1 MQIRKQQ
8 LRTAA
13 ASEVAVL
20 FDFDGTLADTEV
32 PAMEVAFWE
41 LAPYFPNVQP
51 EDLTPQRMREFIR
64 VNAGKAFDIM
74 LASVE
79 RDREAV
85 GLPPVEEVRA
95 KFQESFE
102 IIQVCN
108 TARAGFGLRPIEL
121 CRE

>member
-1 MQIRKQQ
+1 MQIREQQ

-79 RDREAV
+79 RDR
-85 GLPPVEEVRA
+85 
-95 KFQESFE
+95 
-102 IIQVCN
+102 
-108 TARAGFGLRPIEL
+108 
-121 CRE
+121 